1 MPPAL
6 GNQQL
11 EIYLSERPPVA
22 SLQLILPRTF
32 FAPPC
37 STLFAHLSR
46 PFASLTYSVT
56 FAGALG
62 SNALRRPKRPLAQ

>member
-11 EIYLSERPPVA
+11 DIYLSQRAPVA

-37 STLFAHLSR
+37 STCL
-46 PFASLTYSVT
+46 LTCQ
-56 FAGALG
+56 GRL
-62 SNALRRPKRPLAQ
+62 PP